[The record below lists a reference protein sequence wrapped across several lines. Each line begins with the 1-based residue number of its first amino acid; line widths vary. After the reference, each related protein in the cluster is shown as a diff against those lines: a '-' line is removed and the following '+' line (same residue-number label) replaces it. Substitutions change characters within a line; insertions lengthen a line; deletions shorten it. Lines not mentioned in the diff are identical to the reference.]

1 MKTAT
6 ITIYKAYVLYDIDS
20 LTFKRVDG
28 EMSDQTD
35 RVRNALSSDSEEELD
50 KVMLHRY
57 MEGRDATL
65 RTKLAFCLVSDEAD
79 SLEVDNNPSMDS
91 PSFVY
96 KLNVPDHFNAEI
108 VKALSQKIHNY
119 LVDGTAYDWY
129 SRQGTAYAVGQTELD
144 DMLKKIASS
153 LRKSFVY
160 RPLQPFGPAK

>member
-6 ITIYKAYVLYDIDS
+6 ITIYKSYLLYDIDS

-28 EMSDQTD
+28 VMSDQTD

-57 MEGRDATL
+57 MEARDAAL
-65 RTKLAFCLVSDEAD
+65 RTKLAFCLVNEDSDT
-79 SLEVDNNPSMDS
+79 LEVDNNPMMED

-96 KLNVPDHFNAEI
+96 KISVPDRFTSET
-108 VKALSQKIHNY
+108 VKALSKKMHQYI
-119 LVDGTAYDWY
+119 VDGTAYDWY
-129 SRQGTAYAVGQTELD
+129 SRQGIAYAVGENELA
-144 DMLKKIASS
+144 DMLRKISSS
-153 LRKSFVY
+153 LRESFVS